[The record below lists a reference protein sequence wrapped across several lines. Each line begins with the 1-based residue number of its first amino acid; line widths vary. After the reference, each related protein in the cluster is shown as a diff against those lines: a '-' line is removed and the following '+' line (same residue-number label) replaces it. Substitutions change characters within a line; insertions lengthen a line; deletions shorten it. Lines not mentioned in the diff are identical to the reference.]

1 MKMVD
6 NEQEHR
12 VSSLKDWEVTW
23 YHGDFGYRNYKLQIV
38 NLLNYIKRRIVKF

>member
-1 MKMVD
+1 LVGTGEVVMKMVD

-23 YHGDFGYRNYKLQIV
+23 YHGDFGY
-38 NLLNYIKRRIVKF
+38 